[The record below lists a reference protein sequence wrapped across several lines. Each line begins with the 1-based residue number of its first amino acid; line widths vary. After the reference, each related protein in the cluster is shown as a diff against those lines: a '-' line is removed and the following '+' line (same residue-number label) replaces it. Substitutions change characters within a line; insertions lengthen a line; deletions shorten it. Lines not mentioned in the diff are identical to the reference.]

1 MLGANVGVT
10 VWYFVR
16 SGPGEL
22 NPLPRARV
30 ERFFDGARMPQDDGV
45 LRYVQVVVRL
55 EDRKPVEVGRIGYF
69 QHRVL
74 RNGTLDREHMQEV
87 MAVASEAAFGGMVGS
102 EPSRGVVEA
111 SHRFAQRRLEN
122 VHQWK
127 PSQPELAALG
137 VLVNRKAGR
146 RLL

>member
-1 MLGANVGVT
+1 MGVT
-10 VWYFVR
+10 IWYFVR

-22 NPLPRARV
+22 HPLPRAQV
-30 ERFFDGARMPQDDGV
+30 ERFFDGAPLSHEDRV
-45 LRYVQVVVRL
+45 VRYVQVVVRV
-55 EDRKPVEVGRIGYF
+55 ESRKAVEVGGIGYF

-74 RNGTLDREHMQEV
+74 PDGTLDRAHLGEV
-87 MAVASEAAFGGMVGS
+87 MALASEAAFGGVLSS

-111 SHRFAQRRLEN
+111 SHRFAQRRLES

-127 PSQPELAALG
+127 PSQAELAALRA
-137 VLVNRKAGR
+137 LVNRKAAR